1 MKVAAEQVL
10 CVKREDIFPDGA
22 WHGFVTDN
30 PVTVPSVLC
39 ANLIPYTP
47 SVDLSFPAVTKSAFL
62 YVPTT
67 VPLIEQV
74 TLSPFTDTAIS

>member
-30 PVTVPSVLC
+30 LHSG
-39 ANLIPYTP
+39 
-47 SVDLSFPAVTKSAFL
+47 
-62 YVPTT
+62 
-67 VPLIEQV
+67 
-74 TLSPFTDTAIS
+74 